1 LASAGDERNDS
12 PRHRA
17 KYCVYTIM
25 QHYLHLIVDIEVV
38 DKRNWRFL
46 STMEQLA
53 LKHLIERAMTDL
65 EIVDLVTDASSMII
79 ALIRTLKDNSIL
91 NFFTPH

>member
-1 LASAGDERNDS
+1 
-12 PRHRA
+12 
-17 KYCVYTIM
+17 
-25 QHYLHLIVDIEVV
+25 
-38 DKRNWRFL
+38 
-46 STMEQLA
+46 MEQLA

-91 NFFTPH
+91 NFFSPH